1 MLPPSLTELNVDS
14 PPTIHPDEPTSESST
29 ILLSVIPTPEAELD
43 TKMNDN
49 KAENRDLI
57 ETINSEK
64 KFNGKTNLVQLL
76 PKYDALTKLDTL
88 FNSIWKTFH
97 FRTVK

>member
-1 MLPPSLTELNVDS
+1 MLPPSLTKLNVDS

-49 KAENRDLI
+49 KAENETLLRLLI
-57 ETINSEK
+57 PRKSLMEKQTLSNFYQNMTHSLNLIPSLFQFGKLFISE
-64 KFNGKTNLVQLL
+64 Q
-76 PKYDALTKLDTL
+76 
-88 FNSIWKTFH
+88 
-97 FRTVK
+97 

>member
-1 MLPPSLTELNVDS
+1 MLPPSLTKLNVDS

-64 KFNGKTNLVQLL
+64 KFNGKTNLV
-76 PKYDALTKLDTL
+76 
-88 FNSIWKTFH
+88 
-97 FRTVK
+97 

>member
-14 PPTIHPDEPTSESST
+14 PPTIHPDEPTPESST
-29 ILLSVIPTPEAELD
+29 ILLSVIATPEAELD

-88 FNSIWKTFH
+88 LISIWKTFH

>member
-49 KAENRDLI
+49 KAENGDLI
-57 ETINSEK
+57 ETIPRKCLMEK
-64 KFNGKTNLVQLL
+64 QTLSNFYQNMMHSLNLIPSLLQFGK
-76 PKYDALTKLDTL
+76 L
-88 FNSIWKTFH
+88 FILEQ
-97 FRTVK
+97 

>member
-49 KAENRDLI
+49 KAENGDLI
-57 ETINSEK
+57 ETIPRKRLMEK
-64 KFNGKTNLVQLL
+64 QTLSNFYQNMMHSLNLIPSLLQFGK
-76 PKYDALTKLDTL
+76 L
-88 FNSIWKTFH
+88 FILEQ
-97 FRTVK
+97 